1 MDAEKVLKL
10 VEAGFTKDEIMALAA
25 PKQEAPAPDPE
36 PTPAPEV
43 NVVTEPEV
51 KKNSGSSI
59 DSLVDKVADLE
70 KLIQAQNRQSVVI
83 DTPKPETAND
93 IFKSVFGLELDTSNR
108 EVK

>member
-36 PTPAPEV
+36 PTPAPD
-43 NVVTEPEV
+43 V

-83 DTPKPETAND
+83 DTAKPETAND

-108 EVK
+108 EVN